1 MLIYIILLA
10 ILAVGIILV
19 ILGRDGY
26 VDDDFYCVGGI
37 LTVITG
43 LVMLV
48 VTFVLIGWR
57 VTTKGKVAELNANR
71 DVIIRTYNNE
81 YKASKSGTI
90 IETGALIGLIRDYN
104 SDASELKAGAESP
117 FTNWFVVS
125 EAKDLELIS
134 INEKTGL
141 AESE

>member
-57 VTTKGKVAELNANR
+57 VTTKGKVAELKANH
-71 DVIIRTYNNE
+71 DVIIQTYNE

-90 IETGALIGLIRDYN
+90 IETGALIGSIYDYN

-125 EAKDLELIS
+125 EAKDLEIIS